1 MELFTREITF
11 VKRPIGMVQED
22 SFRMEDRTLPAL
34 DAGDILVRVRY
45 LSVDPYMRG
54 RMNLGRSYAPPFEL
68 GSVMVGGG
76 VGTVEQSRNPQVNTG
91 DWVVGQLPWADYCV
105 AQGTG
110 VRVLDDSL
118 PPTSALHV
126 LGMTGLT
133 AYFGLLQV
141 GQAKSGDVV
150 VISGAAGA
158 VGSQV
163 GQIAKII
170 GCQVIGI
177 AGSDVKT
184 QLLKDTY
191 GFDGTINYKTQN
203 VREQLAEICPTG
215 VDVYFDN
222 VGGDVSD
229 AVVSYLNDFS
239 RIAICGQIS
248 LYNAATVEM
257 GPRTLLPLL
266 LTRRAT
272 ARGFIVSD
280 FAPQFGEALKQL
292 QQWYQAGQLRM
303 QEDVVEGLQNAP
315 QALIRLFRGE
325 NVGKQLVHLP

>member
-1 MELFTREITF
+1 MELFTREVFF
-11 VKRPIGMVQED
+11 VKRPVGMVQED
-22 SFRMEDRTLPAL
+22 SFRMKTRKLPTL
-34 DAGDILVRVRY
+34 DAGDILIRVRY

-54 RMNLGRSYAPPFEL
+54 RMNLGRSYAPPFDL

-76 VGTVEQSRNPQVNTG
+76 VGTVEQSRNPNVKTG
-91 DWVVGQLPWADYCV
+91 DWVVGQLPWSDYCV
-105 AQGTG
+105 TQGSG

-118 PPTSALHV
+118 PPTTALHV
-126 LGMTGLT
+126 LGITGLT

-158 VGSQV
+158 VGCQV

-170 GCQVIGI
+170 GCKVVGI
-177 AGSDVKT
+177 AGSDAKT
-184 QLLKDTY
+184 QWLKDTY
-191 GFDGTINYKTQN
+191 GFDGTINYKAQDFSD
-203 VREQLAEICPTG
+203 QLDENLPTG
-215 VDVYFDN
+215 IDVYFDN
-222 VGGDVSD
+222 VGGNVSD

-248 LYNAATVEM
+248 LYNATTVEM

-266 LTRRAT
+266 LARRVT

-292 QQWYQAGQLRM
+292 KQWYQAGQLRM
-303 QEDVVEGLQNAP
+303 QEDVVEGLQNTP
-315 QALIRLFRGE
+315 HALIRLFRGE
-325 NVGKQLVHLP
+325 NVGKQLVRLP

>member
-1 MELFTREITF
+1 LELFTREITF

>member
-1 MELFTREITF
+1 MEPATREIFF
-11 VKRPIGMVQED
+11 VKRPVGMVQED
-22 SFRMEDRTLPAL
+22 SFRMETRKLPTLG
-34 DAGDILVRVRY
+34 AGDILVRIRY

-54 RMNLGRSYAPPFEL
+54 RMNLGRSYAPPFDL

-76 VGTVEQSRNPQVNTG
+76 VGTVEQSRDPNINAG
-91 DWVVGQLPWADYCV
+91 DWVVGQMPWADYCV
-105 AQGTG
+105 TSGAG
-110 VRVLDDSL
+110 VRVLDESM
-118 PPTSALHV
+118 PPTTALHV

-133 AYFGLLQV
+133 AYFGLLHV

-170 GCQVIGI
+170 GCKVIGI
-177 AGSDVKT
+177 AGSDAKT
-184 QLLKDTY
+184 QLLQDTY
-191 GFDGTINYKTQN
+191 GFDGTINYKTQDL
-203 VREQLAEICPTG
+203 REQLAEICPTG

-222 VGGDVSD
+222 VGGNITDG
-229 AVVSYLNDFS
+229 VVNYLNDFA

-248 LYNAATVEM
+248 LYNSVEPEL
-257 GPRTLLPLL
+257 GPRTLMPLL

-272 ARGFIVSD
+272 ARGFIVGD
-280 FAPQFGEALKQL
+280 FAPQFGDALKQL
-292 QQWYQAGQLRM
+292 QQWYQKGQLRM
-303 QEDVVEGLQNAP
+303 LEDVVEGLQNTP

-325 NVGKQLVHLP
+325 NVGKQLVRLP